1 MSSEQVSAFDSD
13 QYFVEQMVEF
23 RERIPQE
30 GATIIEFGGKPFG
43 DYHASRVLP
52 GYEPDL
58 KAEIIQSL
66 VHELG
71 AASLVFAINARDI
84 LEMPDGRRVSRRIR
98 GDSLLTYD
106 DELFRITDQ
115 ARDQF
120 GLPVSDAVL
129 TVVPP
134 DLSEQNQ
141 DFLGRYTERLSGH
154 FDGVHRLPMI
164 AGYPNDILPPTIV
177 DMLTQAPPI
186 AGGRNM
192 IVMSPGGGSGKF
204 SVAITEIAHCLQ
216 QGTVPAFIKFE
227 TFPVFGLPMTHPL
240 NRAFLAATADLP
252 NELTELSNG
261 MTNYDKDVQNLG
273 LLRQLINLFPE
284 LDTSGLRFELPTDMG
299 VNVIER
305 GITDEELVADAC
317 KEEILRRIRRYERE
331 IIEGNETTETLNRTR
346 LYSVEEARPAA
357 S

>member
-1 MSSEQVSAFDSD
+1 MSSEQMSAFDSD
-13 QYFVEQMVEF
+13 HYFVEQMEAF
-23 RERIPQE
+23 RERIPRE
-30 GATIIEFGGKPFG
+30 GAAIIEFGGKPFG

-66 VHELG
+66 VYELG
-71 AASLVFAINARDI
+71 SASLVFAINARDI
-84 LEMPDGRRVSRRIR
+84 LQMPDGRRLSRRIR

-115 ARDQF
+115 ARDEF
-120 GLPVSDAVL
+120 GLPVSDAAL
-129 TVVPP
+129 TVVPGS
-134 DLSEQNQ
+134 LTEQNK
-141 DFLGRYTERLSGH
+141 DFLGRYIERLRGD
-154 FDGVHRLPMI
+154 FDGVHQLPMI
-164 AGYPNDILPPTIV
+164 DGYPNGISPSAIV
-177 DMLTQAPPI
+177 DVLTQAPPI
-186 AGGRNM
+186 ANGRSM

-204 SVAITEIAHCLQ
+204 SVAVTETAHRLVE
-216 QGTVPAFIKFE
+216 GVAPTFIKFE

-261 MTNYDKDVQNLG
+261 LTNYDKDVQNLS
-273 LLRQLINLFPE
+273 LLRQLISRFPE
-284 LDTSGLRFELPTDMG
+284 LDVSGLRFELPTDMG

-305 GITDEELVADAC
+305 GITDAGLVAHAC

-331 IIEGNETTETLNRTR
+331 IIEGNETTETLARTR
-346 LYSVEEARPAA
+346 LYSVDDQQEA